1 MQNSRK
7 KAAQILALIL
17 KNSYGS
23 YGVIRFEKSDLGPRH
38 PAVRQGMNRLFKLH
52 ALECQ
57 VASFYF
63 KPTRLFRLGKDRHGN
78 RPSTRIPRQDLDHKK
93 RVHVQNHLD
102 IPVLD
107 GGPVLEPHLVKKPV
121 EGLNASAF

>member
-17 KNSYGS
+17 KNSYRS
-23 YGVIRFEKSDLGPRH
+23 YIVIRFEKSDLRPRH
-38 PAVRQGMNRLFKLH
+38 PVARKGMNRLFKLH

-63 KPTRLFRLGKDRHGN
+63 KLARLFCLYKDRHDKNQAPGI
-78 RPSTRIPRQDLDHKK
+78 SIQDLDHKK
-93 RVHVQNHLD
+93 RVHVQNNLD

-107 GGPVLEPHLVKKPV
+107 GGPVLKPHLVKKPV

>member
-7 KAAQILALIL
+7 KEAQILALIL
-17 KNSYGS
+17 KNSYRS
-23 YGVIRFEKSDLGPRH
+23 HVVIRFEKSDLRSRH
-38 PAVRQGMNRLFKLH
+38 PAVRQGMNRLFKLY

-63 KPTRLFRLGKDRHGN
+63 KPTRLFGLGKDLYGN
-78 RPSTRIPRQDLDHKK
+78 RPSNRIPIQDLDHKK
-93 RVHVQNHLD
+93 RVHVQNNLN

-107 GGPVLEPHLVKKPV
+107 GCPVLKPHLVKKPV